1 MNLTPMHLRMLAA
14 VRDHEITWR
23 GNIGVSGGFAT
34 AGESRFQPG
43 HELVALYELT
53 RACLIEVDRPTGR
66 VFLSASGI
74 AALGG
79 FTQRKVS

>member
-14 VRDHEITWR
+14 VRDNDISWR

-34 AGESRFQPG
+34 ASEGRFQPG

-53 RACLIEVDRPTGR
+53 RAGLIEIDRSSGG
-66 VFLSASGI
+66 VFVTASGGC
-74 AALGG
+74 ALDL
-79 FTQRKVS
+79 THRKVS

>member
-14 VRDHEITWR
+14 VRDNHISWQ

-34 AGESRFQPG
+34 AGEGRFQPG

-53 RACLIEVDRPTGR
+53 RAGLIEVDRTGGA
-66 VFLSASGI
+66 VFVTVSGGG
-74 AALGG
+74 ALDL
-79 FTQRKVS
+79 THRKVS